1 MKTKEEKYWNDRKYD
16 EMLIIVMMFMLG
28 LVGGLL
34 TAMII
39 F

>member
-16 EMLIIVMMFMLG
+16 EMLLIVMIFMIG